1 MVKAFDYSE
10 YDIIV
15 FDEIYFSSIR
25 MLVKNKKFCLENPDK
40 KVVATGDTS
49 QLPPVEQYTNTK
61 EYAVYADECINTI
74 FQMKYI

>member
-1 MVKAFDYSE
+1 M
-10 YDIIV
+10 

-25 MLVKNKKFCLENPDK
+25 MLVKIRIFCSANPGK
-40 KVVATGDTS
+40 IVVATGDTS

-61 EYAVYADECINTI
+61 EYAAYADECINII